1 MGTVMSE
8 CVIQKDDNLNQAL
21 QALKDCFSISVPEM
35 LVIAEKFHADMH
47 KGLAGQKGPLKMLPS
62 FLDTPSGG
70 ENGVFLSVDFGGTN
84 VRVSLVSLQGNG
96 EIKIFK
102 RKSVPLKDPGGG
114 YDYTSADATGQE
126 LFCFLAEQISN
137 FISPGVTIFL
147 GHTFSFPTKMYALN
161 KAVLIG
167 WTKEFKTRL
176 AEGRDVNELLE
187 EALKK
192 HGLHGVKPV
201 AVTNDTVATLLA
213 AAYGDPHVDI
223 GSICGTGHNTCY
235 LEPLPLQGQGPMIFN
250 IEAGNFDA
258 LPGNVYDRQL
268 DSCSEKPGE
277 QVLEKMVSGRYLGE
291 LMRLV
296 VLDLVQQGLLFQGRA
311 GNMTGFPFKPHTLS
325 PEQMSAMI
333 SDDTKGLIRT
343 ASWLYDVTGIQD
355 PPHMELGAFKTIAS
369 LLSARSAR
377 LVAATY
383 IGILQHLDPLLT
395 KPHTIA
401 IDGSLYEKMA
411 GYAHSLRTALDEVL
425 KDRAGQVAVRF
436 IKDGSGIG
444 AAIAA
449 AIAAQN
455 KARPMHQQK

>member
-1 MGTVMSE
+1 MGKDMAE
-8 CVIQKDDNLNQAL
+8 CVIQKYDGLSHAL
-21 QALKDCFSISVPEM
+21 QVLKECFSITATEL
-35 LVIAEKFHADMH
+35 LVIAEKFHEDMH

-62 FLDTPSGG
+62 FLHTPSGE

-84 VRVSLVSLQGNG
+84 VRVSLINLQGHG
-96 EIKIFK
+96 EITIIK
-102 RKSVPLKDPGGG
+102 RKSVPLKDPGGS
-114 YDYTSADATGQE
+114 YDYTSAAATGRE
-126 LFCFLAEQISN
+126 LFYFLAEQISN
-137 FISPGVTIFL
+137 FISPGETIFL

-176 AEGRDVNELLE
+176 AEGRDVSKLLE
-187 EALKK
+187 EALKR
-192 HGLHGVKPV
+192 HGLYGVRPV

-235 LEPLPLQGQGPMIFN
+235 LEPQPPQHHNPMIIN
-250 IEAGNFDA
+250 IESGNFDA
-258 LPGNVYDRQL
+258 LPANVYDRQL
-268 DSCSEKPGE
+268 DMRSEKPGE

-296 VLDLVQQGLLFQGRA
+296 VLDLVQQGILFPGRT
-311 GNMTGFPFKPHTLS
+311 GNVTGFPFKPYTLS

-333 SDDTKGLIRT
+333 SDDTPSLNET
-343 ASWLYDVTGIQD
+343 ASWLRETTGIQD
-355 PPHMELGAFKTIAS
+355 PPLTELGALKTIAS

-377 LVAATY
+377 LAAATY

-395 KPHTIA
+395 DLHTIA

-411 GYAHSLRTALDEVL
+411 GYAPNLRTTLDEGL
-425 KDRAGQVAVRF
+425 KDRAAQVTIKF
-436 IKDGSGIG
+436 TKDGSGMG
-444 AAIAA
+444 AAVAAAMAA
-449 AIAAQN
+449 AIEF
-455 KARPMHQQK
+455 RE